1 MSYAK
6 NPGQWKSIQLRFTKK
21 IFHSCKLSVIT
32 ESIDMSKEEFHRLR
46 MQFIIQWGT
55 FGSVWGINRTMAQ
68 IHALLMI
75 AVEPMHTNEIMEAL
89 KISRGNA
96 NTNLRDLVGWELVQR
111 IVYPGDR
118 KEYFEAEKDVWT
130 MFCTISRERKRREI
144 DPALK
149 LLRESSSKALDSKDP
164 AQSLFIK
171 QLTELADFVA
181 SADKIL
187 SRIARSDKN
196 KVMPFLLKR
205 FS

>member
-1 MSYAK
+1 M
-6 NPGQWKSIQLRFTKK
+6 
-21 IFHSCKLSVIT
+21 V
-32 ESIDMSKEEFHRLR
+32 EDEFQEMRI
-46 MQFIIQWGT
+46 QFIIQWGT
-55 FGSVWGINRTMAQ
+55 LGSSWGINRTMAQ

-96 NTNLRDLVGWELVQR
+96 NTNLRELVSWELIQR
-111 IVYPGDR
+111 IAYPGDR

-130 MFCTISRERKRREI
+130 MFCTIVRERKRREI

-149 LLRESSSKALDSKDP
+149 LLREASSKALVSEDP
-164 AQSLFIK
+164 AQSLFAR
-171 QLTELADFVA
+171 QLSELADFVA

-187 SRIARSDKN
+187 TRVARSDKS
-196 KVMPFLLKR
+196 KVMPFMLKR

>member
-1 MSYAK
+1 
-6 NPGQWKSIQLRFTKK
+6 
-21 IFHSCKLSVIT
+21 
-32 ESIDMSKEEFHRLR
+32 

-149 LLRESSSKALDSKDP
+149 LLRESSSKALDPKDP
-164 AQSLFIK
+164 AQSLFTK